1 LQITQQV
8 RRMRWSKVTALTQLE
23 EGDGAAPDAA
33 QVPIIVLP
41 SPTEYRRSDEA
52 QRSRLGYTI
61 AVLGA
66 LMAALLAFWLA
77 TRATSLVERLVF
89 GPRPQ
94 SRSAL
99 TREAPPAAPSAGR
112 PAAAAPSSAPTPAPA
127 ATAAPTGTAAPATT
141 AVTTATAAAPV
152 VGTQRPSTT
161 GAATPGPTKPER
173 VHTVQRG
180 DTLYTIAQRNGTTV
194 DALVAAN
201 RLGGPSA
208 VLAVGQ
214 QITIP

>member
-1 LQITQQV
+1 
-8 RRMRWSKVTALTQLE
+8 MRWSRVTALTRLDE
-23 EGDGAAPDAA
+23 SDAPPPDAA

-66 LMAALLAFWLA
+66 LLAALLTFWLA
-77 TRATSLVERLVF
+77 TRATSLVDRLVF

-94 SRSAL
+94 SRPAL
-99 TREAPPAAPSAGR
+99 TRETPPAAPSAGR
-112 PAAAAPSSAPTPAPA
+112 RADAAPSNAPTPAPA
-127 ATAAPTGTAAPATT
+127 ATAASTGTAAPATT
-141 AVTTATAAAPV
+141 AVPTATAAAV
-152 VGTQRPSTT
+152 VGTVRPSTAS
-161 GAATPGPTKPER
+161 AATPGPAKPER